1 VALNHLQATDI
12 AKQLSLLQHNLLLTA
27 RAQDW
32 QQLRGLDRQLL
43 ALVQQLEQAGAKE
56 QFASQ
61 LNALRQNYQHVL
73 KLAKSELN
81 RTEIQMKQFNQKR
94 EGAVAY
100 RQTTEGKTL

>member
-1 VALNHLQATDI
+1 M
-12 AKQLSLLQHNLLLTA
+12 AKQLSLLQHNLLLAA

-61 LNALRQNYQHVL
+61 LNALRRERRRVGEGHQMFVRNIRAL
-73 KLAKSELN
+73 GRRGLLRTWASTGTATAAAKQATS
-81 RTEIQMKQFNQKR
+81 
-94 EGAVAY
+94 
-100 RQTTEGKTL
+100 